1 VEITGL
7 AHWGMAA
14 SFRSSALAAKSGRRA
29 IERVRRHGWA
39 GEPLVAIANPM
50 LDGSLIWQGE
60 LDEAERWLMEGEYAL
75 QSEIEP
81 ATEMLLHLL
90 AFAVLTSQIHGIWG
104 CTTERE
110 RAAVRRSTLSQA

>member
-1 VEITGL
+1 MAPRTSCL
-7 AHWGMAA
+7 AQ
-14 SFRSSALAAKSGRRA
+14 
-29 IERVRRHGWA
+29 RHGWA

-50 LDGSLIWQGE
+50 LDGSLIWQRE

-75 QSEIEP
+75 QSEVEP

-90 AFAVLTSQIHGIWG
+90 AFAVRTSQIHGIWG

-110 RAAVRRSTLSQA
+110 CAAVRRSTLSEQPVTGERYLRGASRGG